1 MVGIP
6 CKGHR
11 TDANSP
17 AHEETGTLRHMRHRI
32 LQLPGCGGSVEIR
45 LACFGA
51 DVGGLARR
59 AALVRLH
66 ASPVLQKQQKG
77 LAARFRDRL
86 ATTFEPELSVLDAD
100 AAEDLL
106 NLLDLHASWD
116 TWDRLR
122 TWQGLSPDRARQ
134 LVSDLITRALAP

>member
-17 AHEETGTLRHMRHRI
+17 AYEETETLRHMRHRI

-51 DVGGLARR
+51 DVGGLALLMPQVRR
-59 AALVRLH
+59 SMAASEQPALM
-66 ASPVLQKQQKG
+66 
-77 LAARFRDRL
+77 
-86 ATTFEPELSVLDAD
+86 
-100 AAEDLL
+100 
-106 NLLDLHASWD
+106 
-116 TWDRLR
+116 
-122 TWQGLSPDRARQ
+122 RQ
-134 LVSDLITRALAP
+134 PG